1 MRHLSSGLDCAM
13 AGAAIVAA
21 PAAARPGTLIKSRR
35 FMSSPW
41 GYLAQLCPVSLLAE
55 AWPENELSGS
65 VFPSPTLGGQREKQ
79 APLQPTKQKPRGLA
93 PGFSFSDITGCAAS
107 AHQPVPDHEA
117 VEAELGDLP
126 PLIAFIGKLGQR
138 GI

>member
-21 PAAARPGTLIKSRR
+21 PAAASPVTLIKSRR

-55 AWPENELSGS
+55 AWPKNELSGS

-79 APLQPTKQKPRGLA
+79 APPQPTKRNPGVWPRGFPHTLSGT
-93 PGFSFSDITGCAAS
+93 P
-107 AHQPVPDHEA
+107 
-117 VEAELGDLP
+117 
-126 PLIAFIGKLGQR
+126 
-138 GI
+138 